1 MDCKTLTN
9 ANAGGIETYGFTSGL
24 LFAGKNPGGMAVSAA
39 KTKEAWENLMLL
51 NTFNRTGKELK
62 LKLPEIAEKK
72 IEPFNRTGK
81 ELKPSIVFL

>member
-1 MDCKTLTN
+1 MKLTIIN
-9 ANAGGIETYGFTSGL
+9 SDKDTEETFNRT
-24 LFAGKNPGGMAVSAA
+24 GKEL
-39 KTKEAWENLMLL
+39 KQTKEAWENLMLL